1 MKTFQERLDRWM
13 GPAFQRPADPARVPP
28 GVSRRE
34 VQARKA
40 LRWYAPSWREA
51 HGEELV
57 TTVLDASAP
66 TSGDV
71 DDGLK
76 WSTRV
81 ELACSGL
88 QQRHRYRPSW
98 QVRSRLLHGTPPASW
113 DELGWLRDTLDQRG
127 QLLRQEM
134 FLVCYPL
141 AWFASNLVLFGTGFL
156 PYSIVGFTTLLLV
169 ATLRVAFSRSIRWSA
184 IRQRGSHPMGL
195 ATVLEPAATGNLG
208 VSCGTSFVADPMGR
222 GRTSPGPRGLS
233 ARQHG
238 FSRHR
243 VPLPGGQTVV
253 HPQWRSEASC
263 RRGVVRARR
272 RGHRLGRR
280 APSPS
285 TPASRSSATV
295 DRDIA
300 PGSAE
305 PHSARHSRGRHRPGG
320 DRDRGAPD
328 AAFRVGVR
336 RTRAGGTAGRVRA
349 APHHPEGRTR
359 NRRRGASAPD
369 RAVPGPRRSLAGNSP
384 RRSI

>member
-66 TSGDV
+66 TSGGV

-127 QLLRQEM
+127 QLLRLWDYSSLLLGVVRIES
-134 FLVCYPL
+134 CP
-141 AWFASNLVLFGTGFL
+141 FGTGFL
-156 PYSIVGFTTLLLV
+156 RESRRGWRIGCVG
-169 ATLRVAFSRSIRWSA
+169 RV
-184 IRQRGSHPMGL
+184 
-195 ATVLEPAATGNLG
+195 EPA
-208 VSCGTSFVADPMGR
+208 VH
-222 GRTSPGPRGLS
+222 SPGELLHGSRRWQRAARTERFEEHGSVLWGWPLS
-233 ARQHG
+233 WNR
-238 FSRHR
+238 RHR
-243 VPLPGGQTVV
+243 QP
-253 HPQWRSEASC
+253 
-263 RRGVVRARR
+263 RRLLRHVLRR
-272 RGHRLGRR
+272 RSDGSWANFAWPSWSVCSAAWLQSPPRTTSWWADRC
-280 APSPS
+280 PSPM
-285 TPASRSSATV
+285 AQ
-295 DRDIA
+295 
-300 PGSAE
+300 
-305 PHSARHSRGRHRPGG
+305 
-320 DRDRGAPD
+320 
-328 AAFRVGVR
+328 
-336 RTRAGGTAGRVRA
+336 
-349 APHHPEGRTR
+349 
-359 NRRRGASAPD
+359 
-369 RAVPGPRRSLAGNSP
+369 
-384 RRSI
+384 